1 MGKGIVLKKSLAQ
14 ENYVKTLV
22 IKGVCQV
29 KETVIDYEQHKLDP
43 QLVNCIMN
51 FIEREISKGKYC
63 RKEFFDKS
71 KILSDII
78 VSIFGEL
85 NEAENKWLE
94 STIQHIIDNKLV
106 KKNTLLLKGLDLLK
120 TVVTTSSK
128 YL

>member
-14 ENYVKTLV
+14 NQYVKSIV
-22 IKGVCQV
+22 VNGVCNV
-29 KETVIDYEQHKLDP
+29 KESLIDYEQHKLDP

-51 FIEREISKGKYC
+51 FIEREIAKGKYC
-63 RKEFFDKS
+63 KKEFDKS

-106 KKNTLLLKGLDLLK
+106 KKNTLFLKGWDLLK
-120 TVVTTSSK
+120 TVITTSAK
-128 YL
+128 YV

>member
-1 MGKGIVLKKSLAQ
+1 MGKIVLKKSLAQ

-22 IKGVCQV
+22 IKGTCEV
-29 KETVIDYEQHKLDP
+29 KQNVIDYEQHKLDP

-51 FIEREISKGKYC
+51 FIEKEISKGKYC
-63 RKEFFDKS
+63 KKEFDKS
-71 KILSDII
+71 KILQDII

-106 KKNTLLLKGLDLLK
+106 KKNTLFLKAFDLVK
-120 TVVTTSSK
+120 TAVTTSSK

>member
-22 IKGVCQV
+22 VKGTCQV
-29 KETVIDYEQHKLDP
+29 KENVIDYEQHKLDP

-63 RKEFFDKS
+63 KKEFDKS
-71 KILSDII
+71 KILRDII
-78 VSIFGEL
+78 VSIFGDL
-85 NEAENKWLE
+85 NEDENKFIE

-106 KKNTLLLKGLDLLK
+106 KKNTLFLKGYDLLK
-120 TVVTTSSK
+120 TIAVTSSK

>member
-22 IKGVCQV
+22 VKGVCQV

-51 FIEREISKGKYC
+51 WIEKEIYKSKYC
-63 RKEFFDKS
+63 KKEFDKS
-71 KILSDII
+71 KILRDII
-78 VSIFGEL
+78 LSIFGDL
-85 NEAENKWLE
+85 NEDENKFIE

-106 KKNTLLLKGLDLLK
+106 KKNTLFLKGFDLLK
-120 TVVTTSSK
+120 KVAVTSSK

>member
-1 MGKGIVLKKSLAQ
+1 MGKLVLKKSLAQ
-14 ENYVKTLV
+14 DTYVKNLV
-22 IKGVCQV
+22 VKTTCQV
-29 KETVIDYEQHKLDP
+29 KENVIDYADHKLDP

-51 FIEREISKGKYC
+51 FIEKEISKGKYC
-63 RKEFFDKS
+63 KKEFDKS
-71 KILSDII
+71 KILQDII

-106 KKNTLLLKGLDLLK
+106 KKNTLFLKGWDILK
-120 TVVTTSSK
+120 TVVTTSAK

>member
-1 MGKGIVLKKSLAQ
+1 MGKIVLKKSLAQ
-14 ENYVKTLV
+14 ENYVKSLV
-22 IKGVCQV
+22 VKGTCQV
-29 KETVIDYEQHKLDP
+29 KENVIDYDQHKLDP

-51 FIEREISKGKYC
+51 FIEKEISKGKYC
-63 RKEFFDKS
+63 EKEFDKS
-71 KILSDII
+71 KILQDII

-106 KKNTLLLKGLDLLK
+106 KKNTLFLKAFDLVK
-120 TVVTTSSK
+120 TAVTTSSK

>member
-22 IKGVCQV
+22 IKGTCQV
-29 KETVIDYEQHKLDP
+29 KENVIDYEQHKLDP
-43 QLVNCIMN
+43 QLVHCIMN
-51 FIEREISKGKYC
+51 FIEKEIYKSKYC
-63 RKEFFDKS
+63 KKEFDKS
-71 KILSDII
+71 KILRDII
-78 VSIFGEL
+78 VSIFGDL
-85 NEAENKWLE
+85 NEDENKFIE

-106 KKNTLLLKGLDLLK
+106 KKNTLFLKGWDLLK